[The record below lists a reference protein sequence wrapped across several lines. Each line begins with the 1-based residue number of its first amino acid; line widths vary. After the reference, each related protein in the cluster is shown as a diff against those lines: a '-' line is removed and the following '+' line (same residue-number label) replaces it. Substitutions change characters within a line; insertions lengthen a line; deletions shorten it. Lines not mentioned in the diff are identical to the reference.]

1 MESQLAAAAQK
12 LGNKIR
18 IAKMDSDEES
28 DTSTNLGVGAL
39 PTLILFDRS
48 GKQVQRFEGAMM
60 ESQIVELVQAAKLWN
75 VPWKSGVV
83 FLVVILGGDNI
94 HSLRLLESIITHF

>member
-12 LGNKIR
+12 LGNQIR

-60 ESQIVELVQAAKLWN
+60 ESQIVELVQAAKL
-75 VPWKSGVV
+75 
-83 FLVVILGGDNI
+83 
-94 HSLRLLESIITHF
+94 